1 MYGIII
7 VGHRNLPQILFEILN
22 DMTGINENFDFL
34 NVFPDDDPEKIKDQ
48 LTKKVNRMKSKYK
61 TVLILTDMFG
71 GTPSNLALTFL
82 EKGKIEVITGV
93 NLPMIL
99 KLRLSEKNFSFD
111 ELIKFIKD
119 YGKRNICIASEL
131 LGCV

>member
-7 VGHRNLPQILFEILN
+7 VGHRNLPEVLFEIIT
-22 DMTGINENFDFL
+22 DMTGDNENFDYL
-34 NVFPDDDPEKIKDQ
+34 NVYPDDEPEKVKDL
-48 LTKKVNRMKSKYK
+48 LTKKVNKMKNKYEK
-61 TVLILTDMFG
+61 VLILTDMFG

-82 EKGKIEVITGV
+82 EKDKIEVITGV

-99 KLRLSEKNFSFD
+99 KLKLNEKDMNIN
-111 ELIKFIKD
+111 EITKFIKE

-131 LGCV
+131 LGC